1 VNTEEFNNRIREV
14 FPEANVPANGAV
26 IAVTIPHDDEVRIML
41 EGKSWG
47 SLPPAVVDCLFG
59 DLILLRPEA
68 LRYYVPAFLQRA
80 VASRN
85 EHHVELLIDTL
96 DPRVPDKQD
105 RSTSEAE
112 WRRNWGDNLQKF
124 SPAQREVVRD
134 FVRWAST
141 CNNVDIANGVLE
153 FWEGPQ

>member
-1 VNTEEFNNRIREV
+1 M
-14 FPEANVPANGAV
+14 PAKGAV

-47 SLPPAVVDCLFG
+47 SLPPEVVDCLFG

-68 LRYYVPAFLQRA
+68 LRYYIPVFLQRA

-96 DPRVPDKQD
+96 GPRVADKQD
-105 RSTSEAE
+105 RTVSEAE
-112 WRRNWGDNLQKF
+112 WRRNWGDNLQRF
-124 SPAQREVVRD
+124 SLVQREVIRD

-141 CNNVDIANGVLE
+141 CDNVHIGCEVLK